1 MRIIWFGIAETHNLA
16 LKCKTFQEQCTYTI
30 KKPQNPVYYS
40 SKRLE
45 DEF

>member
-1 MRIIWFGIAETHNLA
+1 MRIIWFGIAKTHDLA
-16 LKCKTFQEQCTYTI
+16 LKWETSQEQCTYTT
-30 KKPQNPVYYS
+30 KKPQSPLYYS